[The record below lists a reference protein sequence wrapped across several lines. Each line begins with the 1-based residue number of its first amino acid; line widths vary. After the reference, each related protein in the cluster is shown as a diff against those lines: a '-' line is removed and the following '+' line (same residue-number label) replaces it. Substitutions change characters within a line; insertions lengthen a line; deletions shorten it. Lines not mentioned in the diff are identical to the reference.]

1 MARSKEE
8 IEVLEELVSSRQ
20 DFEGLRLLTPKE
32 ALKKS
37 PGLVQEGLLGALWS
51 ESEICVDPQDSIQ
64 KISLFLEDCGVN
76 FQNSTKVTA
85 VESGQLIAN
94 GEQCCAK
101 QIIICSGADLQTLFP
116 NKLRNSGVV
125 NCQLQMFRTK
135 AQPCS

>member
-8 IEVLEELVSSRQ
+8 IVVLEELVSLRQ
-20 DFEGLRLLTPKE
+20 DIEGLRLLTPKE

-51 ESEICVDPQDSIQ
+51 ESEICVDPQEAIQ
-64 KISLFLEDCGVN
+64 KNSLWLEACGVN

-94 GEQCCAK
+94 RERWCAK
-101 QIIICSGADLQTLFP
+101 QIIICSGSNLQTLFP
-116 NKLRNSGVV
+116 NEFHNSGVV
-125 NCQLQMFRTK
+125 NCQL
-135 AQPCS
+135 